1 MPGRRVFDL
10 IEIPDELW
18 QRADVLEALRG
29 RDIGRLFVLLHRYT
43 KVSQTRLAIACET
56 TQPKISGYMRGI
68 AKVEELSVFERIADG
83 LNMPDPARIALGL
96 APKANPMSPA
106 AAPLI
111 PPRDTRPALPPLAVS
126 GLLSADAG
134 DSEEDDPSVRRRTFV
149 GLTGA
154 ALFGAVLADPIRSG
168 QADAIESFAAVLAA
182 YALTRPVRPWT
193 SPRTCRRWP
202 PPLPAPS
209 AITRRA
215 GTRR

>member
-10 IEIPDELW
+10 IEIPDEFW
-18 QRADVLEALRG
+18 QHPDVLDALRR
-29 RDIGRLFVLLHRYT
+29 RDIGRLFVLLNDAT
-43 KVSQTRLAIACET
+43 GVSQTRLAIACDT
-56 TQPKISGYMRGI
+56 TQPKISGYMRGV
-68 AKVEELSVFERIADG
+68 AKVEELDVFERIADG

-96 APKANPMSPA
+96 APKAVTTSPGAAPA
-106 AAPLI
+106 APVI
-111 PPRDTRPALPPLAVS
+111 PARDTRPALPPPAVS

-182 YALTRPVRPWT
+182 YAPDTAGSTPG
-193 SPRTCRRWP
+193 
-202 PPLPAPS
+202 
-209 AITRRA
+209 RA
-215 GTRR
+215 A